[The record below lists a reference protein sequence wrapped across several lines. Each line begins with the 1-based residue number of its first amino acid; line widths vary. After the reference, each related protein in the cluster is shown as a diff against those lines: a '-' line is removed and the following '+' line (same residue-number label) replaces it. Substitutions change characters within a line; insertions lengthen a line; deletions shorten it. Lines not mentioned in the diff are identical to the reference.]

1 MCNNHKL
8 NGNEAC
14 SQKGIAER
22 KLEQAFIRA
31 VNQVIG
37 SKETLLDRLFANIY
51 GNMDSI
57 ES

>member
-22 KLEQAFIRA
+22 KLEQAIVRA
-31 VNQVIG
+31 INQVID

-51 GNMDSI
+51 ENMDSI

>member
-8 NGNEAC
+8 NGNEAY

-22 KLEQAFIRA
+22 KLEQAFVRA
-31 VNQVIG
+31 INQVID